1 VEVTGFIVFG
11 VIVAGLVF
19 GYWRLSVSL
28 RKWKQPPPGRDPEAR
43 QAEARLWST
52 RMPDQR

>member
-1 VEVTGFIVFG
+1 MEPMGYVVFG
-11 VIVAGLVF
+11 AIVAALVF

-28 RKWKQPPPGRDPEAR
+28 RRWKQPP
-43 QAEARLWST
+43 SS

>member
-1 VEVTGFIVFG
+1 VEITSFIVLG
-11 VIVAGLVF
+11 AIVAALVF
-19 GYWRLSVSL
+19 GYWRLTVSL
-28 RKWKQPPPGRDPEAR
+28 RRWKQPPPGRDPEAG